1 MNFLDI
7 LQLAFRNLRQAKLRA
22 LLTTMGVVV
31 GVAVIVTMVS
41 FGLGLQQNMLARF
54 GALDLFNEITVF
66 GRSLTNLA
74 TAGFDRQTGR
84 TNEGG
89 ERRGPR
95 LKPDK
100 TPTRILDDAAITEI
114 AKIPGVAYV
123 QPTISL
129 YVYTRA
135 NGHVRFEPAAGASVP
150 NGSSRFKTFLAGGM
164 ISSPDAPEAV
174 VTDTFTEDFG
184 FEKPAEAVGQTIE
197 FLAPPADSNEKT
209 SSEKSKDQTSPSD
222 EGPANFF
229 GIPLDQQDS
238 SDASQTDLVARKFRI
253 VGVLDLHL
261 KEGPGQGGMVGLLP
275 GAAIYVPVRAARQ
288 WSLEHRGPMGQVA
301 LALARQSGSLNENE
315 AEGYDAAVIRVTDP
329 VALTDVRK
337 RLTDLGFGS
346 FSIVDQI
353 EQIKTVFLIIDSA
366 LGLLGGISLL
376 VASFGI
382 ANTMIMSIL
391 ERTREIGV
399 MKAIGAEDREI
410 KLIFFFEAAVI
421 GALGG
426 AIGVLAGWGMD
437 GLANRLAYRFVLKPQ
452 AASYIDFFSLP
463 PWLSASAIAFALI
476 VSILAALYPA
486 ARAARI
492 DPVRAL
498 RHD

>member
-1 MNFLDI
+1 
-7 LQLAFRNLRQAKLRA
+7 
-22 LLTTMGVVV
+22 
-31 GVAVIVTMVS
+31 
-41 FGLGLQQNMLARF
+41 
-54 GALDLFNEITVF
+54 
-66 GRSLTNLA
+66 
-74 TAGFDRQTGR
+74 
-84 TNEGG
+84 
-89 ERRGPR
+89 
-95 LKPDK
+95 
-100 TPTRILDDAAITEI
+100 
-114 AKIPGVAYV
+114 
-123 QPTISL
+123 
-129 YVYTRA
+129 
-135 NGHVRFEPAAGASVP
+135 
-150 NGSSRFKTFLAGGM
+150 M
-164 ISSPDAPEAV
+164 ISSPDADEAV

-184 FEKPAEAVGQTIE
+184 FEKPENALGQTIE
-197 FLAPPADSNEKT
+197 FLAPPVDANEK
-209 SSEKSKDQTSPSD
+209 SSNKKSKDQTSPSG

-229 GIPLDQQDS
+229 GIPLDEQDS

-288 WSLEHRGPMGQVA
+288 WSLEHRGPMSQVA

-391 ERTREIGV
+391 ERTREIGI

-426 AIGVLAGWGMD
+426 VIGVLAGWGMD
-437 GLANRLAYRFVLKPQ
+437 GLANRLAYRFILKPQ
-452 AASYIDFFSLP
+452 AAAYIDFFSLP

>member
-1 MNFLDI
+1 MSFLDI

-84 TNEGG
+84 TSEGG

-100 TPTRILDDAAITEI
+100 NPTRILDDAAIAEI

-164 ISSPDAPEAV
+164 ISSPDADEAV

-184 FEKPAEAVGQTIE
+184 FEKPADAVGQTIE
-197 FLAPPADSNEKT
+197 FLAPPSNAD
-209 SSEKSKDQTSPSD
+209 EKSKSESGKPK
-222 EGPANFF
+222 EEAPANFF
-229 GIPLDQQDS
+229 GIPLDEQDAT
-238 SDASQTDLVARKFRI
+238 DTSQTDLVAHKFRI

-288 WSLEHRGPMGQVA
+288 WSLEHRGPMSQVA
-301 LALARQSGSLNENE
+301 LALARQSGSLNEAE
-315 AEGYDAAVIRVTDP
+315 AEGYDAAVIRVSDP

-391 ERTREIGV
+391 ERTREIGI

-410 KLIFFFEAAVI
+410 KLIFFFEAGVI
-421 GALGG
+421 GACGG
-426 AIGVLAGWGMD
+426 VIGVLAGWGMD
-437 GLANRLAYRFVLKPQ
+437 GLANRLAYRFILKPQ

>member
-7 LQLAFRNLRQAKLRA
+7 LQLAFRNLRQSKLRA

-100 TPTRILDDAAITEI
+100 NPTRILDDAGIAEI

-164 ISSPDAPEAV
+164 ITSPDADEAV
-174 VTDTFTEDFG
+174 VTDSFTEDFG
-184 FEKPAEAVGQTIE
+184 FEKPADALGQTIE
-197 FLAPPADSNEKT
+197 FLAPPNEKAKGKT
-209 SSEKSKDQTSPSD
+209 EPSEPPE

-229 GIPLDQQDS
+229 GIPLDEQDS
-238 SDASQTDLVARKFRI
+238 NDTSQTDLVGRKFRI

-275 GAAIYVPVRAARQ
+275 GAAIYVPVHAARQ
-288 WSLEHRGPMGQVA
+288 WSLEHRGPMSQVA
-301 LALARQSGSLNENE
+301 LALARQSGSLDESE
-315 AEGYDAAVIRVTDP
+315 AEGYDAAVIRVSDP
-329 VALTDVRK
+329 VALTEVRK

-353 EQIKTVFLIIDSA
+353 DQIKTVFLIIDSA

-391 ERTREIGV
+391 ERTREIGI

-421 GALGG
+421 GACGG
-426 AIGVLAGWGMD
+426 VIGVLAGWGMTA
-437 GLANRLAYRFVLKPQ
+437 LANRLAYRFILKPQ
-452 AASYIDFFSLP
+452 GSSFIDFFSLP

>member
-1 MNFLDI
+1 MNFFDI

-22 LLTTMGVVV
+22 MLTTMGVIV

-100 TPTRILDDAAITEI
+100 NPTRILDDAAIAEI

-164 ISSPDAPEAV
+164 ISSPDADEAI
-174 VTDTFTEDFG
+174 VTDSFTEDFG
-184 FEKPAEAVGQTIE
+184 FEKPEDAVGQTIE
-197 FLAPPADSNEKT
+197 FLSPPNANEKST
-209 SSEKSKDQTSPSD
+209 SEPGQAEE

-229 GIPLDQQDS
+229 GIPLDEQDS
-238 SDASQTDLVARKFRI
+238 PDASQTDLVARRFRI

-261 KEGPGQGGMVGLLP
+261 KDGPGQGGMVGLLP

-288 WSLEHRGPMGQVA
+288 WALEHRGPMSQVA
-301 LALARQSGSLNENE
+301 LALARQSGSLNESE
-315 AEGYDAAVIRVTDP
+315 AEGYDAAVIRVSDP
-329 VALTDVRK
+329 VALTEVRK

-391 ERTREIGV
+391 ERTREIGI

-421 GALGG
+421 GACGG
-426 AIGVLAGWGMD
+426 VIGVLAGWGMTA
-437 GLANRLAYRFVLKPQ
+437 LANRLAYRFILKPQ
-452 AASYIDFFSLP
+452 GASFIDFFSLP

-476 VSILAALYPA
+476 VSIFAALYPA

>member
-1 MNFLDI
+1 MSFFDL
-7 LQLAFRNLRQAKLRA
+7 LQLALRNLRQAKLRV
-22 LLTTMGVVV
+22 LLTTMGVIV

-74 TAGFDRQTGR
+74 TAGFNRGQVRND
-84 TNEGG
+84 ESG

-95 LKPDK
+95 FKPDK
-100 TPTRILDDAAITEI
+100 NPTRILDDAAITEI
-114 AKIPGVAYV
+114 GKIQGVAYV

-135 NGHVRFEPAAGASVP
+135 NGHVRFEPASGASVP

-164 ISSPDAPEAV
+164 ISSPDADEAV

-184 FEKPAEAVGQTIE
+184 FEKPADAIGQTIE
-197 FLAPPADSNEKT
+197 FLAPPANANGKGKNE
-209 SSEKSKDQTSPSD
+209 TSPP
-222 EGPANFF
+222 EEAPANFF
-229 GIPLDQQDS
+229 GIPLDEQDS
-238 SDASQTDLVARKFRI
+238 SDTSQTDLVARKFRI

-275 GAAIYVPVRAARQ
+275 GAAIYVPVHAARQ
-288 WSLEHRGPMGQVA
+288 WSLEHRGPMSQVA
-301 LALARQSGSLNENE
+301 LALARRSGSLNETE
-315 AEGYDAAVIRVTDP
+315 AEGYDAAVIRVNDP

-391 ERTREIGV
+391 ERTREIGI

-426 AIGVLAGWGMD
+426 VIGVLAGWGMD
-437 GLANRLAYRFVLKPQ
+437 GLANRLAYRFILKPQ
-452 AASYIDFFSLP
+452 GASYIDFFSLP
-463 PWLSASAIAFALI
+463 PWLSASAIAFALV

>member
-41 FGLGLQQNMLARF
+41 FGLGLQRNMLARF

-100 TPTRILDDAAITEI
+100 NPTRILDDAAITEI
-114 AKIPGVAYV
+114 AKISGVAYV

-150 NGSSRFKTFLAGGM
+150 NGSSRFKTFLAGRM
-164 ISSPDAPEAV
+164 ISSPDADEAV
-174 VTDTFTEDFG
+174 VTDSFTEDFG
-184 FEKPAEAVGQTIE
+184 FEKPADAVGQTVE
-197 FLAPPADSNEKT
+197 FLAPPSDANEKKA
-209 SSEKSKDQTSPSD
+209 SEPATAEA

-229 GIPLDQQDS
+229 GIPLDEQDTTG
-238 SDASQTDLVARKFRI
+238 ASQTDLVARKFRI

-275 GAAIYVPVRAARQ
+275 SAAIYVPVRAARQ
-288 WSLEHRGPMGQVA
+288 WSLDHRGPMSQVA
-301 LALARQSGSLNENE
+301 LALARQSGSLNESE
-315 AEGYDAAVIRVTDP
+315 AEGYDAAVVRVSDP
-329 VALTDVRK
+329 VVLTDVRK

-353 EQIKTVFLIIDSA
+353 EQVKTVFLIIDSA

-391 ERTREIGV
+391 ERTREIGI

-421 GALGG
+421 GACGG
-426 AIGVLAGWGMD
+426 VIGVLAGWGMTAV
-437 GLANRLAYRFVLKPQ
+437 ANRLAFRFILKPQ
-452 AASYIDFFSLP
+452 GASFVDFFSLP
-463 PWLSASAIAFALI
+463 PWLSASAIAFALV

>member
-1 MNFLDI
+1 MSFFDL
-7 LQLAFRNLRQAKLRA
+7 LQLAFRNLRQAKLRV
-22 LLTTMGVVV
+22 LLTTMGVIV

-74 TAGFDRQTGR
+74 TAGFNRGQGR
-84 TNEGG
+84 NDESG

-95 LKPDK
+95 FKPDK
-100 TPTRILDDAAITEI
+100 NPTRILDDAAITEI
-114 AKIPGVAYV
+114 GKIQGVAYV

-135 NGHVRFEPAAGASVP
+135 NGHVRFEPASGASVP

-164 ISSPDAPEAV
+164 ISSPDADEAV

-184 FEKPAEAVGQTIE
+184 FEKPADAVGQTIE
-197 FLAPPADSNEKT
+197 FLAPTADANG
-209 SSEKSKDQTSPSD
+209 KSKNETSPP
-222 EGPANFF
+222 EEAPANFF
-229 GIPLDQQDS
+229 GIPLDEQDS
-238 SDASQTDLVARKFRI
+238 SDTSQTDLVARKFRI

-288 WSLEHRGPMGQVA
+288 WSLEHRGPMSQVA
-301 LALARQSGSLNENE
+301 LALARRSGSLNETE
-315 AEGYDAAVIRVTDP
+315 AEGYDAAVIRVNDP

-391 ERTREIGV
+391 ERTREIGI

-426 AIGVLAGWGMD
+426 VIGVLAGWGMD
-437 GLANRLAYRFVLKPQ
+437 GLANRLAYRFILKPQ
-452 AASYIDFFSLP
+452 GASYIDFFSLP
-463 PWLSASAIAFALI
+463 PWLSVSAIAFALV

>member
-1 MNFLDI
+1 MSFFDI

-100 TPTRILDDAAITEI
+100 NPTRILDDAAIAEI

-135 NGHVRFEPAAGASVP
+135 NGHVRFEPASGASVP

-184 FEKPAEAVGQTIE
+184 FEKPEAALGQTIE
-197 FLAPPADSNEKT
+197 FLAPPADSKEK
-209 SSEKSKDQTSPSD
+209 SSNEKSKNQNSPSD
-222 EGPANFF
+222 EGPARPPSERRART
-229 GIPLDQQDS
+229 GRYGWSPARR
-238 SDASQTDLVARKFRI
+238 SDLCSRARGTPVVA
-253 VGVLDLHL
+253 GTSW
-261 KEGPGQGGMVGLLP
+261 P
-275 GAAIYVPVRAARQ
+275 
-288 WSLEHRGPMGQVA
+288 
-301 LALARQSGSLNENE
+301 NE
-315 AEGYDAAVIRVTDP
+315 P
-329 VALTDVRK
+329 
-337 RLTDLGFGS
+337 
-346 FSIVDQI
+346 
-353 EQIKTVFLIIDSA
+353 
-366 LGLLGGISLL
+366 
-376 VASFGI
+376 
-382 ANTMIMSIL
+382 
-391 ERTREIGV
+391 
-399 MKAIGAEDREI
+399 
-410 KLIFFFEAAVI
+410 
-421 GALGG
+421 GG
-426 AIGVLAGWGMD
+426 AGAGTPIGIFE
-437 GLANRLAYRFVLKPQ
+437 RER
-452 AASYIDFFSLP
+452 S
-463 PWLSASAIAFALI
+463 
-476 VSILAALYPA
+476 
-486 ARAARI
+486 
-492 DPVRAL
+492 
-498 RHD
+498 

>member
-22 LLTTMGVVV
+22 LLTTMGVIV

-95 LKPDK
+95 LKPNKD
-100 TPTRILDDAAITEI
+100 PTRILDDAAIAEI

-135 NGHVRFEPAAGASVP
+135 NGHVRFETAAGASVP
-150 NGSSRFKTFLAGGM
+150 NESSRFKTFLAGGM
-164 ISSPDAPEAV
+164 ISSADADEVV
-174 VTDTFTEDFG
+174 VTDNFTEDFG
-184 FEKPAEAVGQTIE
+184 FEKPADAVGQTIE
-197 FLAPPADSNEKT
+197 FLAPPSANEKNK
-209 SSEKSKDQTSPSD
+209 SERSQTEE

-229 GIPLDQQDS
+229 GIPLDEPDTTDQ
-238 SDASQTDLVARKFRI
+238 SQPDLVARKFRI

-288 WSLEHRGPMGQVA
+288 WSLEHRGPMSQVA
-301 LALARQSGSLNENE
+301 LALARQSGSLNESE
-315 AEGYDAAVIRVTDP
+315 AEGYDAAVIRVSDP
-329 VALTDVRK
+329 VALTEVRK
-337 RLTDLGFGS
+337 RLTDSGFGS

-391 ERTREIGV
+391 ERTREIGI

-421 GALGG
+421 GACGG
-426 AIGVLAGWGMD
+426 AIGVLAGWGMTA
-437 GLANRLAYRFVLKPQ
+437 LANRLAYRFVLKPQ
-452 AASYIDFFSLP
+452 GASFIDFFSLP
-463 PWLSASAIAFALI
+463 PWLSVSAIAFAVI

>member
-22 LLTTMGVVV
+22 LLTTMGVIV

-41 FGLGLQQNMLARF
+41 FGLGLQRNMLARF

-100 TPTRILDDAAITEI
+100 NPTRILDDAAITEI

-150 NGSSRFKTFLAGGM
+150 NDSSRFKTFLAGGM
-164 ISSPDAPEAV
+164 ISSPDVDEAV
-174 VTDTFTEDFG
+174 VTDSFTEDFG
-184 FEKPAEAVGQTIE
+184 FEKPADAVGQTVE
-197 FLAPPADSNEKT
+197 FLAPPSNANEKRT
-209 SSEKSKDQTSPSD
+209 GESSSAEA

-229 GIPLDQQDS
+229 GIPLDEQDTTG
-238 SDASQTDLVARKFRI
+238 APQTDLVARKFRI

-275 GAAIYVPVRAARQ
+275 SAAIYVPVRAARQ
-288 WSLEHRGPMGQVA
+288 WSLDHRGPMSQVA
-301 LALARQSGSLNENE
+301 LALARQSGTLNESE
-315 AEGYDAAVIRVTDP
+315 AEGYDAAVVRVSDP

-353 EQIKTVFLIIDSA
+353 EQVKTVFLIIDSA

-391 ERTREIGV
+391 ERTREIGI

-421 GALGG
+421 GACGG
-426 AIGVLAGWGMD
+426 VIGVLAGWGMTAV
-437 GLANRLAYRFVLKPQ
+437 ANRLAFRFILKPQ
-452 AASYIDFFSLP
+452 GASFVDFFALP
-463 PWLSASAIAFALI
+463 PWLSASAIAFALV

>member
-1 MNFLDI
+1 MSFLDI

-100 TPTRILDDAAITEI
+100 NPTRILDDAAITEI

-184 FEKPAEAVGQTIE
+184 FEKPEDAVGQTIQ
-197 FLAPPADSNEKT
+197 FLAPPADANEK
-209 SSEKSKDQTSPSD
+209 SANEKSKDQTNPSD

-229 GIPLDQQDS
+229 GIPLDEQDS
-238 SDASQTDLVARKFRI
+238 NDASQTDLVARKFRI

-288 WSLEHRGPMGQVA
+288 WSL
-301 LALARQSGSLNENE
+301 
-315 AEGYDAAVIRVTDP
+315 
-329 VALTDVRK
+329 
-337 RLTDLGFGS
+337 
-346 FSIVDQI
+346 
-353 EQIKTVFLIIDSA
+353 
-366 LGLLGGISLL
+366 
-376 VASFGI
+376 
-382 ANTMIMSIL
+382 
-391 ERTREIGV
+391 
-399 MKAIGAEDREI
+399 
-410 KLIFFFEAAVI
+410 
-421 GALGG
+421 
-426 AIGVLAGWGMD
+426 
-437 GLANRLAYRFVLKPQ
+437 
-452 AASYIDFFSLP
+452 
-463 PWLSASAIAFALI
+463 
-476 VSILAALYPA
+476 
-486 ARAARI
+486 
-492 DPVRAL
+492 
-498 RHD
+498 

>member
-1 MNFLDI
+1 MNFLDL

-84 TNEGG
+84 TSEGG

-100 TPTRILDDAAITEI
+100 NPTRILDDAAIAEI

-150 NGSSRFKTFLAGGM
+150 NDSSRFKNFLAGAM
-164 ISSPDAPEAV
+164 ISSPDADEAV
-174 VTDTFTEDFG
+174 VTDSFTEDFG
-184 FEKPAEAVGQTIE
+184 FEKPADAVGQTIE
-197 FLAPPADSNEKT
+197 FLAPPSANEKT
-209 SSEKSKDQTSPSD
+209 KSEPSNAEE

-229 GIPLDQQDS
+229 GIPLDEPETTGE
-238 SDASQTDLVARKFRI
+238 SQTDLVARKFLI

-275 GAAIYVPVRAARQ
+275 GAAIYVPVHAARQ
-288 WSLEHRGPMGQVA
+288 WSLEHRGPMSQVA
-301 LALARQSGSLNENE
+301 LALARQSGSLNESE
-315 AEGYDAAVIRVTDP
+315 AEGYDAAVIRVSDP
-329 VALTDVRK
+329 VALTEVRK

-391 ERTREIGV
+391 ERTREIGI

-421 GALGG
+421 GACGG
-426 AIGVLAGWGMD
+426 GIGVLAGWGMTA
-437 GLANRLAYRFVLKPQ
+437 LANRLAYRFILKPQ
-452 AASYIDFFSLP
+452 GASFIDFFSLP

>member
-22 LLTTMGVVV
+22 LLTTMGVIV

-41 FGLGLQQNMLARF
+41 FGLGLQRNLLARF

-84 TNEGG
+84 TSEGG

-100 TPTRILDDAAITEI
+100 NPTRILDDAAIAEI

-150 NGSSRFKTFLAGGM
+150 NGSSRFKTFLAGAM
-164 ISSPDAPEAV
+164 ISSPDADEAV
-174 VTDTFTEDFG
+174 VTDSFTEDFG
-184 FEKPAEAVGQTIE
+184 FEKPADALGQTIE
-197 FLAPPADSNEKT
+197 FLAPPSNANEKRT
-209 SSEKSKDQTSPSD
+209 SEPGTG
-222 EGPANFF
+222 EAEEPANFF
-229 GIPLDQQDS
+229 GIPLDEQDTNE
-238 SDASQTDLVARKFRI
+238 ASQPDLVARKFRI

-261 KEGPGQGGMVGLLP
+261 KDGPGQGGMVGLLP
-275 GAAIYVPVRAARQ
+275 SAAIYVPVHAARQ
-288 WSLEHRGPMGQVA
+288 WSLEHRGPMSQVA
-301 LALARQSGSLNENE
+301 LALARQSGSLNESE
-315 AEGYDAAVIRVTDP
+315 AEGYDAAVVRVSDP

-353 EQIKTVFLIIDSA
+353 EQVKTVFLIIDSA

-391 ERTREIGV
+391 ERTREIGI

-421 GALGG
+421 GACGG
-426 AIGVLAGWGMD
+426 VIGVLAGWGMTA
-437 GLANRLAYRFVLKPQ
+437 LANRLAYRFILKPQ
-452 AASYIDFFSLP
+452 GASFVDFFALP
-463 PWLSASAIAFALI
+463 PWLSASAIAFALV

>member
-1 MNFLDI
+1 MNFFDI

-100 TPTRILDDAAITEI
+100 NPTRILDDAAIAEI

-164 ISSPDAPEAV
+164 ISSPDADEAI
-174 VTDTFTEDFG
+174 VTDSFTEDFG
-184 FEKPAEAVGQTIE
+184 FEKPEDAVGQTVE
-197 FLAPPADSNEKT
+197 FLAPPSNTNEQSK
-209 SSEKSKDQTSPSD
+209 SEPGQAEE

-229 GIPLDQQDS
+229 GIPLDEQDS
-238 SDASQTDLVARKFRI
+238 PDASQTDLVALKFRI
-253 VGVLDLHL
+253 AGVLDLHL
-261 KEGPGQGGMVGLLP
+261 KDGPGQGGMVGLLP

-288 WSLEHRGPMGQVA
+288 WSLEHRGPMSQVA
-301 LALARQSGSLNENE
+301 LALARQSGSLNESE
-315 AEGYDAAVIRVTDP
+315 AEGYDAAVIRVSDP

-391 ERTREIGV
+391 ERTREIGI

-421 GALGG
+421 GACGG
-426 AIGVLAGWGMD
+426 VIGVLAGWGMTA
-437 GLANRLAYRFVLKPQ
+437 LANRLAYRFILKPQ
-452 AASYIDFFSLP
+452 GASFIDFFSLP

>member
-1 MNFLDI
+1 MSFFDI
-7 LQLAFRNLRQAKLRA
+7 LRLAIRNLRQAKLRA
-22 LLTTMGVVV
+22 LLTTMGVIV

-74 TAGFDRQTGR
+74 TAGFNRQGR
-84 TNEGG
+84 RNDESGG
-89 ERRGPR
+89 RGSR
-95 LKPDK
+95 FKPDK
-100 TPTRILDDAAITEI
+100 NPTRILDDAALTEI
-114 AKIPGVAYV
+114 ANIPGVASV

-135 NGHVRFEPAAGASVP
+135 NGHVRFEPVSGAAVP

-164 ISSPDAPEAV
+164 ISSPDADEAV
-174 VTDTFTEDFG
+174 VTDNFTADFG
-184 FEKPAEAVGQTIE
+184 FEKPADALGQTVE
-197 FLAPPADSNEKT
+197 FLAPPANPNQKGEDEP
-209 SSEKSKDQTSPSD
+209 DQP
-222 EGPANFF
+222 EEAPANFF
-229 GIPLDQQDS
+229 GIPLDEQDTRDTS
-238 SDASQTDLVARKFRI
+238 RTDLVARKFRI
-253 VGVLDLHL
+253 VGILDLEL
-261 KEGPGQGGMVGLLP
+261 KEGPGQGGIVGMLP
-275 GAAIYVPVRAARQ
+275 GAAIYIPVRAARQ
-288 WSLEHRGPMGQVA
+288 WSLEHRTPMSQVA
-301 LALARQSGSLNENE
+301 LALARQSGSLNETE
-315 AEGYDAAVIRVTDP
+315 AEGYDAAVIRVTAP
-329 VALTDVRK
+329 VELTNVRK

-353 EQIKTVFLIIDSA
+353 DQIKTVFLIIDSA

-391 ERTREIGV
+391 ERTREIGI

-421 GALGG
+421 GACGG
-426 AIGVLAGWGMD
+426 LIGVLAGWGMT
-437 GLANRLAYRFVLKPQ
+437 GLANRLAYRFILKPQ

-463 PWLSASAIAFALI
+463 PWLSASAIAFALT

>member
-22 LLTTMGVVV
+22 LLTTMGVIV

-100 TPTRILDDAAITEI
+100 TPTRILDDAAIAEI
-114 AKIPGVAYV
+114 AKIPSVAYV

-164 ISSPDAPEAV
+164 ISSPDADEAI
-174 VTDTFTEDFG
+174 VTDSFTEDFG
-184 FEKPAEAVGQTIE
+184 FEKPEDAVGQTIE
-197 FLAPPADSNEKT
+197 FLAPPTKA
-209 SSEKSKDQTSPSD
+209 SEKGKSEPSSAEA

-229 GIPLDQQDS
+229 GIPLDEPAAA
-238 SDASQTDLVARKFRI
+238 DASPTDLVARKFRI

-288 WSLEHRGPMGQVA
+288 WSLEHRGPMSQVA
-301 LALARQSGSLNENE
+301 LALARQSGSLNESE
-315 AEGYDAAVIRVTDP
+315 AEGYDAAVIRVSDP

-391 ERTREIGV
+391 ERTREIGI

-421 GALGG
+421 GACGG
-426 AIGVLAGWGMD
+426 VIGVLAGWGMTA
-437 GLANRLAYRFVLKPQ
+437 LANRLAYRFILKPQ
-452 AASYIDFFSLP
+452 GASFIDFFSLP
-463 PWLSASAIAFALI
+463 PWLSASAIAFALV

>member
-1 MNFLDI
+1 MSFFDI

-22 LLTTMGVVV
+22 LLTTMGVIV

-41 FGLGLQQNMLARF
+41 FGLGLQRNMLARF

-74 TAGFDRQTGR
+74 TSGFVRGQGR
-84 TNEGG
+84 NDETG

-95 LKPDK
+95 FKPDK
-100 TPTRILDDAAITEI
+100 NPTRILDDAAIEEI

-135 NGHVRFEPAAGASVP
+135 NGHVRFEPASGAAVP
-150 NGSSRFKTFLAGGM
+150 NGSSRFKNFLAGGM
-164 ISSPDAPEAV
+164 ISSPEADEAV

-184 FEKPAEAVGQTIE
+184 YQKPEDAVGQTIE
-197 FLAPPADSNEKT
+197 FLAPPTNAKDRSKNE
-209 SSEKSKDQTSPSD
+209 TSPAD
-222 EGPANFF
+222 KGPANFF
-229 GIPLDQQDS
+229 GIPLDEQDS
-238 SDASQTDLVARKFRI
+238 NDASQTDLVTRKFRI

-275 GAAIYVPVRAARQ
+275 GAAIYIPVRAARR
-288 WSLEHRGPMGQVA
+288 WALEHRGPMSQVA
-301 LALARQSGSLNENE
+301 LALARQSGSLNESE
-315 AEGYDAAVIRVTDP
+315 PEGYDAAVIRVTDP
-329 VALTDVRK
+329 VALTEVRK

-346 FSIVDQI
+346 FSIVDQL

-391 ERTREIGV
+391 ERTREIGI

-426 AIGVLAGWGMD
+426 AFGVLAGWGMD

-452 AASYIDFFSLP
+452 AASYIDFFSMP